1 MICFAQGVFGEIR
14 TLEMLNALVGS
25 TGKELVLDWPS
36 ALRVRILVVLN
47 ENAFNSHSTCIL
59 FKTGK
64 LSLDTRALRDES
76 HHFR

>member
-1 MICFAQGVFGEIR
+1 MIRFAQGVFGEIR

-36 ALRVRILVVLN
+36 ALR
-47 ENAFNSHSTCIL
+47 
-59 FKTGK
+59 TGK
-64 LSLDTRALRDES
+64 LSLDTRALRGES